1 MFNVIGPGEPSST
14 VCGSIVSQLIQNRK
28 VRLGNLFPKRDFLDV
43 RDVASAL
50 SIVGDKG
57 KSLNTYNIC
66 SGDAISIEKLLDM
79 IIKQFNKEVNIEI
92 DSEIA
97 NRTEIAKIVGNNQQL
112 LKLGWKQSYSLE
124 NSLKDLIRYYTKQ
137 IKN

>member
-1 MFNVIGPGEPSST
+1 MHEAQQRTF
-14 VCGSIVSQLIQNRK
+14 
-28 VRLGNLFPKRDFLDV
+28 
-43 RDVASAL
+43 
-50 SIVGDKG
+50 
-57 KSLNTYNIC
+57 
-66 SGDAISIEKLLDM
+66 M

-97 NRTEIAKIVGNNQQL
+97 NRTEIVKIVGNNQQL